1 MCPNCRHRFPATGC
15 CEPRTTT
22 RRKDDNFEETSPAY
36 YGGMLVPRGY
46 TSGGG
51 CVINAPTIIHGPA
64 IIQSDGRHCGSVTRI
79 LSSSETGPTT
89 IESTV
94 RDGSRYNNNDDD
106 RSTTGN
112 IVYNSERL
120 TKSPRSDQPEDR
132 RSPSICRITTTC
144 DLTGGSVT
152 ISTPSIQSGGCLI
165 QSTDSCIRV
174 QTPHVEIRPKLSGGG
189 CLVQTKMST
198 DDHDGMVDS
207 SSMEEQMDDTRCAFS
222 NLEDIYSNRMTLIP
236 PSGCQELPG
245 IRRNSPSAKVCSE
258 KRPIDEDFDRPRY
271 NLYEGDSGF
280 SSIKVTHK
288 QDTHR
293 VHEHRVNDKED
304 QSDRQQM
311 PRHTFQDSVFSPR
324 PRSTCCMER
333 KSECSRNDLPNH
345 CQGNSTNAGLQ
356 FNSSTGDFVKNS
368 NNDQESLL
376 LHSAN
381 GVQIQVNATV
391 QLPANLGQCFVN
403 ITATRTNSN
412 CPERSANSNTVN
424 CNHFNGGGIIEP
436 EDERTSS
443 NESGVNNFCDGNGS
457 TYNNTNNNNNNNSH
471 NIDRREETPT
481 TPVSWVMPLPWGFD
495 TYLMDKDRAKLLETK
510 KLLQTCGWYHEGLS
524 WQQSEN
530 LLKTAPIGRWLMR
543 DSSDSRYTFAVSV
556 QTERGPTSVR
566 VHYFLGRFRLDAEPR
581 FALAMPLFD
590 CPIKML
596 EHYVEYSKRMDENRM
611 EVWVD
616 YSGQLYS
623 QIYLTKP
630 LVKEVRSLSH
640 LARLTVNRNKL
651 PTEHLPP
658 IIRNYLAEYPYTL

>member
-1 MCPNCRHRFPATGC
+1 MLTVMCPNCRHRFPATGC
-15 CEPRTTT
+15 CDPRATQ
-22 RRKDDNFEETSPAY
+22 KDNNFEETSAY

-79 LSSSETGPTT
+79 VDAETIDSAKGPTCDNDKPMKN
-89 IESTV
+89 STCN
-94 RDGSRYNNNDDD
+94 S
-106 RSTTGN
+106 
-112 IVYNSERL
+112 SERL
-120 TKSPRSDQPEDR
+120 TKCPRSDQSDDQTKMQTEDR
-132 RSPSICRITTTC
+132 QSPSICRITTTC

-152 ISTPSIQSGGCLI
+152 ISTPSIQSGGCFI
-165 QSTDSCIRV
+165 QSTNSCVLV

-189 CLVQTKMST
+189 CLVQTKIST
-198 DDHDGMVDS
+198 DDQDDS
-207 SSMEEQMDDTRCAFS
+207 LVAKSTMDEQIDDTRCAFS

-245 IRRNSPSAKVCSE
+245 IRRSSSSKVCSE

-271 NLYEGDSGF
+271 NFCEGDSGF

-288 QDTHR
+288 QDSRTHDR
-293 VHEHRVNDKED
+293 FHDKEEQLPSKQ
-304 QSDRQQM
+304 QSTT
-311 PRHTFQDSVFSPR
+311 RHRATFQDPVFCSR
-324 PRSTCCMER
+324 PQSGCMEK
-333 KSECSRNDLPNH
+333 KSDCSHNDVRNL
-345 CQGNSTNAGLQ
+345 CQGNIMMVNNGLQ
-356 FNSSTGDFVKNS
+356 FNPSIGDFSKNS
-368 NNDQESLL
+368 NDHESLL
-376 LHSAN
+376 HPSS

-412 CPERSANSNTVN
+412 CPERSAGIGS
-424 CNHFNGGGIIEP
+424 CNNFNGGGIVES
-436 EDERTSS
+436 EDDCVRNDSAMKD
-443 NESGVNNFCDGNGS
+443 CDNGS
-457 TYNNTNNNNNNNSH
+457 TYNNTE
-471 NIDRREETPT
+471 RREETPT
-481 TPVSWVMPLPWGFD
+481 TPVSWVIPWGFD
-495 TYLMDKDRAKLLETK
+495 TYLIDKDRAKLLEVK

-524 WQQSEN
+524 WQQSES
-530 LLKTAPIGRWLMR
+530 LLKNAAVGRWLMR

-566 VHYFLGRFRLDAEPR
+566 VHYFLRRFRLDAEPR

-596 EHYVEYSKRMDENRM
+596 EHYVEYSKRIDEHRR

-616 YSGQLYS
+616 FSGQLYS

-640 LARLTVNRNKL
+640 LARLSVNKNKL

-658 IIRNYLAEYPYTL
+658 IIKNYLAEYPYTL

>member
-1 MCPNCRHRFPATGC
+1 MLTVMCPNCRHRFPATGC
-15 CEPRTTT
+15 CEPRTTQQN
-22 RRKDDNFEETSPAY
+22 KDDNFEETSPAY

-79 LSSSETGPTT
+79 LSSSSETTMD
-89 IESTV
+89 S
-94 RDGSRYNNNDDD
+94 SRGVTCDSDKSMRNA
-106 RSTTGN
+106 
-112 IVYNSERL
+112 VCNSERPP
-120 TKSPRSDQPEDR
+120 KSPRSDHAHDRTRMQAEDH

-152 ISTPSIQSGGCLI
+152 ISTPGIQSGGCLI
-165 QSTDSCIRV
+165 QSTDSCILV

-189 CLVQTKMST
+189 CLVQKKMST
-198 DDHDGMVDS
+198 DDQDGIVDS
-207 SSMEEQMDDTRCAFS
+207 TGMEEQMNDTRCAFS

-245 IRRNSPSAKVCSE
+245 IRRNPPSAKVCSE
-258 KRPIDEDFDRPRY
+258 KRPIDDDFDRPRY
-271 NLYEGDSGF
+271 NFCENDSGF

-288 QDTHR
+288 QDSRMHDR
-293 VHEHRVNDKED
+293 IHCKEE
-304 QSDRQQM
+304 QLPRQQT
-311 PRHTFQDSVFSPR
+311 PRHTFQDPVFSPR
-324 PRSTCCMER
+324 PQSTCCMER
-333 KSECSRNDLPNH
+333 KSECAHNDLPNL
-345 CQGNSTNAGLQ
+345 CQGNATPANNNNNNNGLQ
-356 FNSSTGDFVKNS
+356 FNPSTGDFSKNG
-368 NNDQESLL
+368 NDQESLL
-376 LHSAN
+376 LHPAN

-412 CPERSANSNTVN
+412 CPERSTGTTTAS
-424 CNHFNGGGIIEP
+424 CNNFNGGGIVET
-436 EDERTSS
+436 EDCRTSS
-443 NESGVNNFCDGNGS
+443 NESTMSNNCDNNGS
-457 TYNNTNNNNNNNSH
+457 TYNNVE
-471 NIDRREETPT
+471 RRDETPT

-495 TYLMDKDRAKLLETK
+495 SYLMDKDRAKLLETK

-530 LLKTAPIGRWLMR
+530 LLKNAAIGRWLMR

-596 EHYVEYSKRMDENRM
+596 EHYVEYSKRMDEHRM

-651 PTEHLPP
+651 PTEHLPS
-658 IIRNYLAEYPYTL
+658 IIKNYLAEYPYTL